1 MPIWVEK
8 VGDINNFSLEDY
20 RKILEDKNWNDSQ
33 KYALA
38 TLYCDLASLGLLK
51 HFSQLAQEL
60 GFRGNEIA
68 EANKYYSEKLR
79 KSKLYKYLNKLNGNT
94 L

>member
-1 MPIWVEK
+1 MKTKGE
-8 VGDINNFSLEDY
+8 GDIRYFSLDPY
-20 RKILEDKNWNDSQ
+20 SKILENKDWSEARN
-33 KYALA
+33 YVLA
-38 TLYCDLASLGLLK
+38 KLYYDLASEGLLK